1 MERPRYSLNAEDLKK
16 IAMSMVYSGA
26 AAMIVVLMAALEQ
39 VELPTVYL
47 SFVPVINAMLY
58 SVVKFLQG
66 RV

>member
-1 MERPRYSLNAEDLKK
+1 MDSKKYELNKEDLKK

-26 AAMIVVLMAALEQ
+26 AAMLVIFMAALEQ
-39 VELPTVYL
+39 IDLPAVYM
-47 SFVPVINAMLY
+47 SFIPVINAMLY